1 MKKKSSQCEICGTTE
16 KAALHVHHI
25 VPRCDPRC
33 TNSNENLVTVCA
45 SCHQLIHKSAIV
57 CEGWF
62 ATSAGRKFFWH
73 RSGEAHVIRE
83 GIIFLEDGKVEIR

>member
-1 MKKKSSQCEICGTTE
+1 MAE

-25 VPRCDPRC
+25 IPRCDPRC

-45 SCHQLIHKSAIV
+45 SCHQQIHKSVII

-73 RSGEAHVIRE
+73 RSGEAHAIRE
-83 GIIFLEDGKVEIR
+83 GIVFMADGKVEIR